1 MFQIYKKN
9 IIFVPV
15 TKKIIMNI
23 LFLAPHLSTGG
34 MPQFLLKRIESLIE
48 SDNKIFVVEYEC
60 LSDQYVV
67 QRNKIINLIGKENFF
82 TLDDNK
88 MKLIDIIKENKI
100 QIVHIDHEAE
110 GLDFELMKKLYSDV
124 RKYRII
130 ETCHNVSFNPKNK
143 IFIPDGF
150 AFCSPYHVKTFEH
163 IQTKKELIMYPLEI
177 NYFDEKEYK
186 LALEKLKF
194 DVNKTNVLSVGL
206 WCDNKNQA
214 KVFEIAEQY
223 PDYDFHIVGNQA
235 INFANYWKPL
245 MERVPKNVKV
255 WGEREDVRDFMILS
269 DIFLFPSKQ
278 ECNPIVLR
286 EAISHELTI
295 YANDLP
301 QYCGIYDH
309 LINSLNSKL
318 YQDEMQVNFHDDTY
332 HFKKDHEDL
341 YELVLKSK
349 VVKQPKETKVMVN
362 HNFVDGAFV
371 EVFGKSN
378 SSFLVEFFVDEKLV
392 YKDTIRSNSW
402 ARLSR
407 KYYTEYNIK
416 VTEIKPDTQKSS
428 ELIFEKKAKDFLK
441 GQRVMISFESS
452 SLGDTLACLPYCDEF
467 QKKHDCVLF
476 VSTFKN
482 FLFDTQYPNINFIEP
497 AEVVQNL
504 YAKYDLGWFYDN
516 QKEPVLPNTIP
527 LQQTATN
534 ILGLSFSE
542 IKPKLNFTPK
552 VNVASIDKKYV
563 CIAPDSTS
571 GCKEWK
577 VEYWQKI
584 VDFLIK
590 DGYDVVN
597 VSLNSRYNLENV
609 FIPSNLSLDV
619 TKQIIHYSEFFI
631 GLSSGLS
638 WLAWAL
644 NKHVYMIANFTK
656 SDHEFQSNCTRI
668 TNEYV
673 CNGCW
678 NNKNFK
684 FDKGDWNWCPI
695 WKGYEKQFECQNS
708 IYSYEV
714 ASIIKT
720 NLKDRVHN

>member
-1 MFQIYKKN
+1 
-9 IIFVPV
+9 
-15 TKKIIMNI
+15 MNI

-48 SDNKIFVVEYEC
+48 TDNNLFVVEYEC

-67 QRNKIINLIGKENFF
+67 QRNQIINLVGKKNFF
-82 TLDDNK
+82 TLDENK
-88 MKLIDIIKENKI
+88 FKLIDIIKENQI

-110 GLDFELMKKLYSDV
+110 GFDFELMKKLYSDV

-130 ETCHNVSFNPKNK
+130 ETCHNVSFNPRNK

-177 NYFDEKEYK
+177 NYFWEEEQKI
-186 LALEKLKF
+186 ALEKLKF
-194 DVNKTNVLSVGL
+194 DVTKKNVLSVGL

-235 INFANYWKPL
+235 INFADYWKPL

-295 YANDLP
+295 YANNLP
-301 QYCGIYDH
+301 QYCGIYDDIIKPIDSP
-309 LINSLNSKL
+309 LK
-318 YQDEMQVNFHDDTY
+318 DEMKVNYSNDTF
-332 HFKKDHEDL
+332 HFKKDHQDL
-341 YELVLKSK
+341 YESVLKSK
-349 VVKQPKETKVMVN
+349 IMKQPKDGKVIIN
-362 HNFVDGAFV
+362 HHCVDGAFV
-371 EVFGKSN
+371 EINGKST
-378 SSFLVEFFVDEKLV
+378 SAFHVEFFVDEKLV
-392 YKDTIRSNSW
+392 YEDTIQSNSW
-402 ARLSR
+402 VRLNR
-407 KYYTEYNIK
+407 KYFTEYDVK
-416 VTEIKPDTQKSS
+416 VTEIKADRQKPS
-428 ELIFEKKAKDFLK
+428 EVIFNQVFDLRGK
-441 GQRVMISFESS
+441 RVMISFESS
-452 SLGDTLACLPYCDEF
+452 SLGDTLAWLPYCDEF
-467 QKKHDCVLF
+467 QKKHDCFLF

-482 FLFDTQYPNINFIEP
+482 FLFTIQYPNINFIEP
-497 AEVVQNL
+497 AEVVTNL
-504 YAKYDLGWFYDN
+504 FAKYDLGWFYDTN
-516 QKEPVLPNTIP
+516 KEPVLPNTIP

-552 VNVASIDKKYV
+552 VNVASIDKPYV
-563 CIAPDSTS
+563 CIAPDSTA
-571 GCKEWK
+571 GCKEWS
-577 VEYWQKI
+577 VENWQYV
-584 VDFLIK
+584 VDWLISEN
-590 DGYDVVN
+590 YDVVN
-597 VSLNSRYNLENV
+597 VSLDSKYKLEGV
-609 FIPSNLSLDV
+609 FEPSNLSLEI
-619 TKQIIHYSEFFI
+619 TMQIIHYSEFFI

-644 NKHVYMIANFTK
+644 NKHVYMIANFTNK
-656 SDHEFQSNCTRI
+656 EHEFQSDCTRFV
-668 TNEYV
+668 NWDG
-673 CNGCW
+673 CHGCW

-684 FDKGDWNWCPI
+684 FDKGDWQWCPI
-695 WKGYEKQFECQNS
+695 NKGYDTQFECQKN
-708 IYSYEV
+708 ITPNFVCYKINDNV
-714 ASIIKT
+714 KIK
-720 NLKDRVHN
+720 RVHN

>member
-1 MFQIYKKN
+1 
-9 IIFVPV
+9 
-15 TKKIIMNI
+15 MNI

-130 ETCHNVSFNPKNK
+130 ETCHNVSFNPNNK
-143 IFIPDGF
+143 IFIPDSF

-163 IQTKKELIMYPLEI
+163 IQTKKELIVYPLEVTHYSEEEHKI
-177 NYFDEKEYK
+177 
-186 LALEKLKF
+186 ALEKLKF
-194 DVNKTNVLSVGL
+194 DMNKTNVLSVGL

-235 INFANYWKPL
+235 INFAIYWKPL
-245 MERVPKNVKV
+245 MDRVPKNVKI
-255 WGEREDVRDFMILS
+255 WGERENIKDFMILS

-295 YANDLP
+295 YANNLP
-301 QYCGIYDH
+301 QYCGIYDDF
-309 LINSLNSKL
+309 INPLDSPLKYESKL
-318 YQDEMQVNFHDDTY
+318 NTINDSF

-416 VTEIKPDTQKSS
+416 VTEIKPDAQKSS

-452 SLGDTLACLPYCDEF
+452 SLGDTLAWLPYCDEF

-482 FLFDTQYPNINFIEP
+482 FLFDLQYPNINFIKP

-534 ILGLSFSE
+534 ILGLDFFE
-542 IKPKLNFTPK
+542 LKPKLNFIPK
-552 VNVASIDKKYV
+552 VNVASIDKPYV
-563 CIAPDSTS
+563 CIAPDSTA
-571 GCKEWK
+571 GCKEWS
-577 VEYWQKI
+577 VENWQYV
-584 VDFLIK
+584 VDWLISEN
-590 DGYDVVN
+590 YDVVN
-597 VSLNSRYNLENV
+597 VSLNSRYSLENV
-609 FIPSNLSLDV
+609 FVPSDLSLDV
-619 TKQIIHYSEFFI
+619 TKQLIHYSEFFI

-644 NKHVYMIANFTK
+644 DKHVYMIANFTNK
-656 SDHEFQSNCTRI
+656 EHEFQSDCTRFV
-668 TNEYV
+668 NWDG
-673 CNGCW
+673 CHGCW

-684 FDKGDWNWCPI
+684 FDKGDWEWCPI
-695 WKGYEKQFECQNS
+695 NKGYDTQFECQKN
-708 IYSYEV
+708 ITPNFVCYKINDNV
-714 ASIIKT
+714 KIK
-720 NLKDRVHN
+720 RVHN